1 MLDTATRTW
10 LHDTNDYMLKLHSLV
25 EYDGF
30 VNKSLD
36 IFGTCDASSI
46 TITTYV
52 PHTSMVMKRIV

>member
-1 MLDTATRTW
+1 
-10 LHDTNDYMLKLHSLV
+10 MLKLHSLV

-30 VNKSLD
+30 VNESLD

-46 TITTYV
+46 IITTYV